1 MAERPHDLARP
12 SERPQSTAEVLVAVV
27 KKNPTQEVRVYLSAW
42 KGCNLIDVR
51 TYVEPCDMDGE
62 WRPTRRGVTLALGRL
77 PELIDGLVATERE
90 ARRMGLLREGSK

>member
-1 MAERPHDLARP
+1 MAERPHDLAQP

-27 KKNPTQEVRVYLSAW
+27 EKNRTQEVRVYLSAW

-62 WRPTRRGVTLALGRL
+62 RRPTRRGVTLALGRL
-77 PELIDGLVATERE
+77 PELIDGLVAAERE
-90 ARRMGLLREGSK
+90 ARRMGLIREGGS

>member
-12 SERPQSTAEVLVAVV
+12 SERLQSTAEVLIAVV
-27 KKNPTQEVRVYLSAW
+27 EKNRTQEVRVYLSAW

-62 WRPTRRGVTLALGRL
+62 RRPTRRGVRGF
-77 PELIDGLVATERE
+77 
-90 ARRMGLLREGSK
+90 